1 MAKPDDMIVD
11 SNRVAN
17 LAQAIL
23 VICGGYSNIE
33 VAVAFGFVMQRGV
46 EIVETLNTRYTG
58 EANG

>member
-1 MAKPDDMIVD
+1 MAEPDDMIVD

-23 VICGGYSNIE
+23 TICGGYNNIE